1 MKKFIFLPILFFL
14 LSCATGT
21 WNHRSGNNSDL
32 NYHSGY
38 CRSFANSKA
47 PIYICRNPFMCA
59 SDEISIVLMDWAE
72 NESTYKNCMYTK
84 GYNYR

>member
-1 MKKFIFLPILFFL
+1 MKRILNLLIFVL
-14 LSCATGT
+14 LTSCAAGT
-21 WNHRSGNNSDL
+21 WDHRSGNNSDL

-47 PIYICRNPFMCA
+47 PIYICRNPLMCA
-59 SDEISIVLMDWAE
+59 PDEISIVLMDWAE
-72 NESTYKNCMYTK
+72 NESNYKNCMYTK